1 VTTDESALLS
11 AIRASPDDD
20 LPRLVFADWLDEHG
34 RPERAEFIRVQCE
47 FARAL
52 ADPARKRDRNALS
65 KRARALSRTHARQWR
80 AELPSLSE
88 VAWGEFRRGF
98 VSSATLSS
106 CGPLAV
112 GLADILSAAP
122 VEVLQYYYFRSTELA
137 ELLGSAALGRLRVLC
152 LRSMSWSLPHTDYW
166 RAEHVAGARL
176 LAAADWSPGTEEVQ
190 LVNGSG
196 LSEEAVEA
204 LVSAPTTRYFPVLRL
219 TRGTI
224 LGVRARRSLLDRFGN
239 RVLL

>member
-1 VTTDESALLS
+1 MTADERALVQ
-11 AIRASPDDD
+11 AIITAPDDD
-20 LPRLVFADWLDEHG
+20 LPRLVYADWLDEHG

-47 FARAL
+47 FARAP
-52 ADPARKRDRNALS
+52 ADPGRKRDRNALL
-65 KRARALSRTHARQWR
+65 KRARALSRVHGKQWR
-80 AELPSLSE
+80 AELLCLPE
-88 VAWGEFRRGF
+88 VAWGDFHRGF
-98 VSSATLSS
+98 VASAIVVS

-122 VEVLQYYYFRSTELA
+122 VEVLQYHYFRSTELA
-137 ELLGSAALGRLRVLC
+137 DLLASAALCRLRVLH
-152 LRSMSWSLPHTDYW
+152 LRSISWSLPHTEYW

-176 LAAADWSPGTEEVQ
+176 LAATKWSPRTREVQ
-190 LVNGSG
+190 LIDGSG

-224 LGVRARRSLLDRFGN
+224 LGVRARRRLLDRFGN